1 MYVNEQFYI
10 TVMQIFMCVPCIW
23 LGEKIMNLLLLLHM
37 QYLGVSANGE
47 KATVSLTVSVSLSAW
62 NTSAPTE
69 WIFRKF
75 DIHVFLKTLKNIQV
89 WLKADFIWKSV
100 YFYDDLAELFL
111 EWEMFQTTVVDNIK
125 AHTIYAVLFSKN
137 HAVLEK
143 KWQIL

>member
-89 WLKADFIWKSV
+89 
-100 YFYDDLAELFL
+100 
-111 EWEMFQTTVVDNIK
+111 
-125 AHTIYAVLFSKN
+125 
-137 HAVLEK
+137 
-143 KWQIL
+143 